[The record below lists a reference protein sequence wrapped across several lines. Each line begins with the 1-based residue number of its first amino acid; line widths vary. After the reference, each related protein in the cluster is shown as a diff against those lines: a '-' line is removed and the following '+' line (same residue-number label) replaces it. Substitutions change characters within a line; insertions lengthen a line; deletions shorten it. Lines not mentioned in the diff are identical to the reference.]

1 MLKNISEIHCT
12 RKAVFWPAREYICV
26 QIAIC
31 KVIKYMN
38 KKNIVNLSSKIE
50 RVAGLLRLI
59 SDFVAVFFSWRG
71 SIIILDKLIKQIGTT
86 G

>member
-1 MLKNISEIHCT
+1 MHRLVLNLLKNISEIHCT

-31 KVIKYMN
+31 KVIKYMK

-59 SDFVAVFFSWRG
+59 SDFVAVCFFMAWLYYHFG
-71 SIIILDKLIKQIGTT
+71 
-86 G
+86 